1 MDAFDLR
8 VVSHRFQSPI
18 VLLDLLVDV
27 YADWHILLGTLWGA
41 KREGRELFLML

>member
-27 YADWHILLGTLWGA
+27 YAGLAHSSWHPLGCKA
-41 KREGRELFLML
+41 